1 MFRADA
7 SESNEYLALAAGG
20 SRSEKTQKEAFE
32 ELFRRLRRASVEWA
46 RLAGG
51 DCHGLAEDAANL
63 AWARAWRYRHRFD
76 PLRGAYA
83 TWLKAIVHN
92 ETMDLQ
98 ACESRHRHSEWT
110 EEQGERPAEGSF
122 EDARLPDLHFVWE
135 VFENLKAARPEF
147 ADGLTLKSFGY
158 RDKEIAEHL
167 GLQKVGTVGSRLFRA
182 KRLIAEGLA
191 ERGVV
196 FVPGCAGLGPMQGLI
211 QLCRTGDGAFYGLP
225 AGGDLELLPLGQR
238 PQGPSTLILEG
249 FFVAVWRPAA
259 REGAA

>member
-1 MFRADA
+1 M
-7 SESNEYLALAAGG
+7 
-20 SRSEKTQKEAFE
+20 
-32 ELFRRLRRASVEWA
+32 
-46 RLAGG
+46 AGG
-51 DCHGLAEDAANL
+51 DCLGLAEDAANL

-98 ACESRHRHSEWT
+98 ACESRHRHTVWT
-110 EEQGERPAEGSF
+110 EEQGERPAGGSY
-122 EDARLPDLHFVWE
+122 EDPHLPGLCFVWE
-135 VFENLKAARPEF
+135 AFENLKIARPEF

-191 ERGVV
+191 ERGVL
-196 FVPGCAGLGPMQGLI
+196 FVPGGAGSGLRHGLI
-211 QLCRTGDGAFYGLP
+211 PLCRTGDGAFYGLP
-225 AGGDLELLPLGQR
+225 AGGDLELLPLGQK
-238 PQGPSTLILEG
+238 PPEPSTLVLEG
-249 FFVAVWRPAA
+249 FFVGVWRPVA